1 MITDADV
8 ALSRIPV
15 ALACVAIVCLVTFAD
30 VWMRVAYVL
39 LAVALV
45 LLISGW
51 VKLP

>member
-8 ALSRIPV
+8 ALSMLPIALVMV
-15 ALACVAIVCLVTFAD
+15 AALCLVTLNDLA
-30 VWMRVAYVL
+30 MRFAYVL
-39 LAVALV
+39 LAVALA